1 MHNNLVEFTLT
12 IAFSLSYIHFYIYD
26 EDNRWLLSYTLQ
38 RVMNMATNKNKHLT
52 QDGRNV
58 IAIGIV
64 NGSSKKAIADNLGKD
79 KSTIGKEIRAHRYLS
94 HKSTLSLEC
103 ENYAHCKFKRKNC
116 TVNCPDYSKFR
127 CKRRDRTPGACNGC
141 EKLKSCRFD
150 KYLYKPTIAYEE
162 YRSERVESRTGINLT
177 SSEAVELG
185 NTIKPLL
192 LKGHSPYQ
200 IIAAHPELGISEKT
214 LYNYIEQGVF
224 ECVGLL
230 ILTFV

>member
-26 EDNRWLLSYTLQ
+26 EDNRWLLSYRLQ

-64 NGSSKKAIADNLGKD
+64 NGSSKKAIADNLGKG

-103 ENYAHCKFKRKNC
+103 ENYAHCKFERKNC
-116 TVNCPDYSKFR
+116 TVNCPDYSKFH

-162 YRSERVESRTGINLT
+162 YRSEFI
-177 SSEAVELG
+177 
-185 NTIKPLL
+185 
-192 LKGHSPYQ
+192 
-200 IIAAHPELGISEKT
+200 
-214 LYNYIEQGVF
+214 
-224 ECVGLL
+224 
-230 ILTFV
+230 

>member
-1 MHNNLVEFTLT
+1 MSSRS
-12 IAFSLSYIHFYIYD
+12 ASLMV
-26 EDNRWLLSYTLQ
+26 LL
-38 RVMNMATNKNKHLT
+38 
-52 QDGRNV
+52 
-58 IAIGIV
+58 
-64 NGSSKKAIADNLGKD
+64 KAIADNLGKD

-162 YRSERVESRTGINLT
+162 YRSELVESRTGINLT

-224 ECVGLL
+224 ECVGIL

>member
-26 EDNRWLLSYTLQ
+26 EDNRWLLSYRLQ

-52 QDGRNV
+52 QDDRNV

-103 ENYAHCKFKRKNC
+103 ENYAHCKFERKNC
-116 TVNCPDYSKFR
+116 TVNCPDYSKFH

-162 YRSERVESRTGINLT
+162 YRSELVESRTGINLT

>member
-1 MHNNLVEFTLT
+1 
-12 IAFSLSYIHFYIYD
+12 
-26 EDNRWLLSYTLQ
+26 
-38 RVMNMATNKNKHLT
+38 MATNKNKHLT
-52 QDGRNV
+52 QDDRNV

-141 EKLKSCRFD
+141 AGSCHFFYFFLFAG
-150 KYLYKPTIAYEE
+150 KYLHCLI
-162 YRSERVESRTGINLT
+162 SIFLQGF
-177 SSEAVELG
+177 
-185 NTIKPLL
+185 
-192 LKGHSPYQ
+192 HSPV
-200 IIAAHPELGISEKT
+200 
-214 LYNYIEQGVF
+214 YNVMIVNRNLF
-224 ECVGLL
+224 AFFLK
-230 ILTFV
+230 